1 MLRNRHI
8 PNPLAFRNPVMPTAM
23 AEYRIVRSGC
33 LWRFEHHHGQR
44 RSDFRGPVF
53 VPKHRGSRRLP
64 CLAVQIGR
72 EALQNGRS
80 WVHRERDWHRVWQT
94 GDLEH
99 GRVGDAY
106 RRSGFVR
113 YRPMLP
119 RGLFRCPMVWNSSR
133 PPASNHA
140 MWNMHNWDSTTADA
154 YRLTVVARTAAFLP
168 RR

>member
-1 MLRNRHI
+1 
-8 PNPLAFRNPVMPTAM
+8 M
-23 AEYRIVRSGC
+23 AEYRIVRSGF

-53 VPKHRGSRRLP
+53 VPKRRERRQLP
-64 CLAVQIGR
+64 CLAVRRGR

-80 WVHRERDWHRVWQT
+80 WLRRERGWRRVWQT

-113 YRPMLP
+113 YRPMLLEDHSGARWCGIRLGRHP
-119 RGLFRCPMVWNSSR
+119 TAVRRGVG
-133 PPASNHA
+133 
-140 MWNMHNWDSTTADA
+140 
-154 YRLTVVARTAAFLP
+154 
-168 RR
+168 